1 MFEIVDNKK
10 QKAIIKVI
18 GVGGCGGNAIDYMIE
33 KNVMGV
39 DFICANTD
47 LQALQKSQA
56 STIVQ
61 IGEMLTQ
68 GLGAGSRPDT
78 GKQAAIDDKEK
89 IVEAIDGAD
98 MLFIT
103 AGMGGGTWTGATPV
117 IAQIAKELG
126 ILTVAVFTKP
136 FDFEWR
142 RTQVAKDGIEELVN
156 YVDSLITIP
165 NEKLMG
171 VLGDEVTF
179 VDAFGAANEV
189 LYSAVLGISEIINNP
204 GMINVDF
211 ADVRTVM
218 SEMGMA
224 MIGSG
229 FAEGSDRAEIA
240 AKSAVACPLLEDVNL
255 NNAKGILVNISASKD
270 FKMKEYFEIMDII
283 KQYASE
289 NATII
294 VGNVIDESMSNSIRV
309 TMVATGLTGSYQ
321 INEQNESVMQA
332 FVYDDKDKSTKESED
347 EDNPKEDESLNVF
360 ADNSNNNNQTF
371 SSDNDDEYDIPAFLR
386 KNKWSYKE
394 QFRMKWVRLE
404 LVCIPGKKLK

>member
-1 MFEIVDNKK
+1 MFEIVENKK
-10 QKAIIKVI
+10 QKAVIKVN

-89 IVEAIDGAD
+89 IIEAIDGAD

-103 AGMGGGTWTGATPV
+103 AGMGGGTGTGATPV

-126 ILTVAVFTKP
+126 ILTVAVVTKP
-136 FDFEWR
+136 FDFEGR
-142 RTQVAKDGIEELVN
+142 RTQVAKDGINELVN

-189 LYSAVLGISEIINNP
+189 LYSAVLGIAEIINNP

-218 SEMGMA
+218 GEMGMA

-255 NNAKGILVNISASKD
+255 NNAKGILVNISASRD

-283 KQYASE
+283 KQFASD

-309 TMVATGLTGSYQ
+309 TMVATGLTGSFSVEDKDE
-321 INEQNESVMQA
+321 NVMQA
-332 FVYDDKDKSTKESED
+332 FVYDDESSNKGI
-347 EDNPKEDESLNVF
+347 EDNKNDESINVF
-360 ADNSNNNNQTF
+360 SDIEDINRHSF
-371 SSDNDDEYDIPAFLR
+371 SSDSDDQYDVPAFLR
-386 KNKWSYKE
+386 KK
-394 QFRMKWVRLE
+394 
-404 LVCIPGKKLK
+404 

>member
-39 DFICANTD
+39 DFISANTD

-103 AGMGGGTWTGATPV
+103 AGMGGGTGTGATPV

-126 ILTVAVFTKP
+126 ILTVAVVTKP
-136 FDFEWR
+136 FEFEGR
-142 RTQVAKDGIEELVN
+142 RTQVAKDGIDELVN

-189 LYSAVLGISEIINNP
+189 LYSAVLGIAEIINNP

-255 NNAKGILVNISASKD
+255 NNAKGILVNISTSKD

-321 INEQNESVMQA
+321 IDEKNENVMQS
-332 FVYDDKDKSTKESED
+332 FVYDDKDKSTNESED
-347 EDNPKEDESLNVF
+347 ENNSEDDESLNVF
-360 ADNSNNNNQTF
+360 SDNSNNNNQTF

-386 KNKWSYKE
+386 KK
-394 QFRMKWVRLE
+394 
-404 LVCIPGKKLK
+404 

>member
-103 AGMGGGTWTGATPV
+103 AGMGGGTGTGATPV

-126 ILTVAVFTKP
+126 ILTVAVVTKP
-136 FDFEWR
+136 FEFEGR
-142 RTQVAKDGIEELVN
+142 RTQVAKDGIDELVN

-189 LYSAVLGISEIINNP
+189 LYSAVLGIAEIINNP

-255 NNAKGILVNISASKD
+255 NNAKGILVNISTSKD

-321 INEQNESVMQA
+321 IDEKNENVMQS
-332 FVYDDKDKSTKESED
+332 FVYDDKDKSTNESED
-347 EDNPKEDESLNVF
+347 ENNPEDDESLNVF
-360 ADNSNNNNQTF
+360 ADNSSNNNQTF

-386 KNKWSYKE
+386 KK
-394 QFRMKWVRLE
+394 
-404 LVCIPGKKLK
+404 

>member
-1 MFEIVDNKK
+1 
-10 QKAIIKVI
+10 
-18 GVGGCGGNAIDYMIE
+18 
-33 KNVMGV
+33 
-39 DFICANTD
+39 
-47 LQALQKSQA
+47 
-56 STIVQ
+56 
-61 IGEMLTQ
+61 
-68 GLGAGSRPDT
+68 
-78 GKQAAIDDKEK
+78 
-89 IVEAIDGAD
+89 
-98 MLFIT
+98 
-103 AGMGGGTWTGATPV
+103 
-117 IAQIAKELG
+117 
-126 ILTVAVFTKP
+126 
-136 FDFEWR
+136 
-142 RTQVAKDGIEELVN
+142 
-156 YVDSLITIP
+156 
-165 NEKLMG
+165 MG

-189 LYSAVLGISEIINNP
+189 LYSAVLGIAEIINNQ

-255 NNAKGILVNISASKD
+255 NNAKGILVNISTSKD

-294 VGNVIDESMSNSIRV
+294 VCNVIDESMSNSIRV

-386 KNKWSYKE
+386 KNK
-394 QFRMKWVRLE
+394 
-404 LVCIPGKKLK
+404 

>member
-1 MFEIVDNKK
+1 MFEIVENKK
-10 QKAIIKVI
+10 QKAVIKVI

-78 GKQAAIDDKEK
+78 GKQAAIDDREK
-89 IVEAIDGAD
+89 IIEAIDGAD

-103 AGMGGGTWTGATPV
+103 AGMGGGTGTGATPV

-126 ILTVAVFTKP
+126 ILTVAVVTKP
-136 FDFEWR
+136 FDFEGR
-142 RTQVAKDGIEELVN
+142 RTQVAEDGINELVN

-165 NEKLMG
+165 NEKLMA

-189 LYSAVLGISEIINNP
+189 LYSAVLGIAEIINNP

-218 SEMGMA
+218 GEMGMA

-255 NNAKGILVNISASKD
+255 NNAKGILVNISASRD

-283 KQYASE
+283 KQFASE

-309 TMVATGLTGSYQ
+309 TMVATGLTGSFSPEEK
-321 INEQNESVMQA
+321 NDNVMQA
-332 FVYDDKDKSTKESED
+332 FVYDDNSPMDDGETNTSED
-347 EDNPKEDESLNVF
+347 SINVF
-360 ADNSNNNNQTF
+360 ADSTNNHSHRF
-371 SSDNDDEYDIPAFLR
+371 SSEDDDEYDVPAFLR
-386 KNKWSYKE
+386 KK
-394 QFRMKWVRLE
+394 
-404 LVCIPGKKLK
+404 

>member
-10 QKAIIKVI
+10 QKAVIKVI

-103 AGMGGGTWTGATPV
+103 AGMGGGTGTGATPV

-126 ILTVAVFTKP
+126 ILTVAVVTKP
-136 FDFEWR
+136 FEFEGR
-142 RTQVAKDGIEELVN
+142 RTQVAKDGIDELVN

-189 LYSAVLGISEIINNP
+189 LYSAVLGIAEIINNP

-255 NNAKGILVNISASKD
+255 NNAKGILVNISTSKD

-321 INEQNESVMQA
+321 IDEKNENVMQS
-332 FVYDDKDKSTKESED
+332 FVYDDQDKSTDESRDENKSED
-347 EDNPKEDESLNVF
+347 DESLNVF
-360 ADNSNNNNQTF
+360 ADNSKNNNQTF
-371 SSDNDDEYDIPAFLR
+371 TSDNDDEYDIPAFLR
-386 KNKWSYKE
+386 KK
-394 QFRMKWVRLE
+394 
-404 LVCIPGKKLK
+404 

>member
-103 AGMGGGTWTGATPV
+103 AGMGGGTGTGATPV

-126 ILTVAVFTKP
+126 ILTVAVVTKP
-136 FDFEWR
+136 FEFEGR
-142 RTQVAKDGIEELVN
+142 RTQVAKDGIDELVN

-189 LYSAVLGISEIINNP
+189 LYSAVLGIAEIINNP

-255 NNAKGILVNISASKD
+255 NNAKGILVNISTSKD

-321 INEQNESVMQA
+321 IDEKNENVMQS
-332 FVYDDKDKSTKESED
+332 FVYDDKDKSTNESED
-347 EDNPKEDESLNVF
+347 ENNSEDDKSLNVF

-386 KNKWSYKE
+386 KK
-394 QFRMKWVRLE
+394 
-404 LVCIPGKKLK
+404 

>member
-1 MFEIVDNKK
+1 
-10 QKAIIKVI
+10 
-18 GVGGCGGNAIDYMIE
+18 
-33 KNVMGV
+33 MGV

-78 GKQAAIDDKEK
+78 GKQAAIDDREK
-89 IVEAIDGAD
+89 IIEAIDGAD

-103 AGMGGGTWTGATPV
+103 AGMGGGTGTGATPV

-126 ILTVAVFTKP
+126 ILTVAVVTKP
-136 FDFEWR
+136 FDFEGR
-142 RTQVAKDGIEELVN
+142 RTQVAKDGINELVN

-165 NEKLMG
+165 NEKLMA

-189 LYSAVLGISEIINNP
+189 LYSAVLGIAEIINNP

-218 SEMGMA
+218 GEMGMA

-255 NNAKGILVNISASKD
+255 NNAKGILVNISASRD

-283 KQYASE
+283 KQFASE

-309 TMVATGLTGSYQ
+309 TMVATGLTGSFSPEEK
-321 INEQNESVMQA
+321 NDNVMQA
-332 FVYDDKDKSTKESED
+332 FVYDDNSPMDDGETNTSED
-347 EDNPKEDESLNVF
+347 SINVF
-360 ADNSNNNNQTF
+360 ADSTNNHSHRF
-371 SSDNDDEYDIPAFLR
+371 SSEDDDEYDVPAFLR
-386 KNKWSYKE
+386 KK
-394 QFRMKWVRLE
+394 
-404 LVCIPGKKLK
+404 

>member
-1 MFEIVDNKK
+1 
-10 QKAIIKVI
+10 
-18 GVGGCGGNAIDYMIE
+18 MIE

-61 IGEMLTQ
+61 IGEILTQ

-89 IVEAIDGAD
+89 IVAAIEGAD

-103 AGMGGGTWTGATPV
+103 AGMGGGTGTGATPI

-126 ILTVAVFTKP
+126 ILTVAVVTKP
-136 FDFEWR
+136 FDFEGR
-142 RTQVAKDGIEELVN
+142 RTQVAKDGIKELVN
-156 YVDSLITIP
+156 HVDSLITIP

-171 VLGDEVTF
+171 VLGEEVTF
-179 VDAFGAANEV
+179 VDAFGAANEG
-189 LYSAVLGISEIINNP
+189 LYSAVLGVAEIINNP

-255 NNAKGILVNISASKD
+255 NNAKGILVNISASSD

-294 VGNVIDESMSNSIRV
+294 VGNVIDESLTNSIRV
-309 TMVATGLTGSYQ
+309 TMVATGLTSMISSQ
-321 INEQNESVMQA
+321 SDEKNEDIMQS
-332 FVYDDKDKSTKESED
+332 FVYEDKEAESQLEGGVTNDDQSI
-347 EDNPKEDESLNVF
+347 NVF
-360 ADNSNNNNQTF
+360 AENLNNNEAIK
-371 SSDNDDEYDIPAFLR
+371 SDNDDEYDIPAFLR
-386 KNKWSYKE
+386 KK
-394 QFRMKWVRLE
+394 
-404 LVCIPGKKLK
+404 